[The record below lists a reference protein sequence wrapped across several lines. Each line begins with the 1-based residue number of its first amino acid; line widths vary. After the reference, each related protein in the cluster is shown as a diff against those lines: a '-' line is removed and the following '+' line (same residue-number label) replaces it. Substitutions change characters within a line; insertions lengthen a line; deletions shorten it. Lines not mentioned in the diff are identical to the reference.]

1 LRRRQP
7 VAVYRVI
14 DEAELFGE
22 SSDASNPGAR
32 SPLQGF
38 DVESQARRHEF
49 RPVRRSLRI
58 AGAHRG
64 LIAALLS
71 VSAVAIAGAWT
82 IRPSVTGRRQPQVQR
97 TSPPIAHAQRRP
109 MRHTHAR
116 PLAPVEGRER
126 HRRRGGETARTRAS
140 ANAGRRGSVHV
151 AVSALAAAS
160 SHRSGGQSVQ
170 QAAKEFGFER

>member
-1 LRRRQP
+1 MRRRQP

-22 SSDASNPGAR
+22 SSDAGNPGAR

-38 DVESQARRHEF
+38 DVESQPRRHEF
-49 RPVRRSLRI
+49 RSVRRSLRI

-71 VSAVAIAGAWT
+71 VSAVAVAGAWT

-109 MRHTHAR
+109 MRHAHAQPR
-116 PLAPVEGRER
+116 ARRER
-126 HRRRGGETARTRAS
+126 HSRRGGETARTRVS

>member
-22 SSDASNPGAR
+22 SSDAGNPGAR
-32 SPLQGF
+32 SLLQGF

-97 TSPPIAHAQRRP
+97 TSPPTAHAQRRP

-116 PLAPVEGRER
+116 PLARRER
-126 HRRRGGETARTRAS
+126 HSRRGGETARTRAS

-151 AVSALAAAS
+151 AVRALAAAS